1 MTPEARVLVAGH
13 TGLVGSAICRRLR
26 ARGYEQLVTRDIAD
40 LDLRD
45 QQATRSYFAEEKPEF
60 VILAAAR
67 VGGIVAND
75 TYRGDFI
82 YDNLMIQSNVLRAA
96 YDHGVTRLLFLGSS
110 CIYPRECPQPMREE
124 YLLTGPLELTN
135 RPYAIAKIAG
145 VEMCD
150 AFNRQYGVR
159 YLPVMPTNL
168 YGPHDNFDLQTSHV
182 LPALLRKF
190 HTATKEGAPT
200 VTVWGTG
207 SPRRELLHVDD
218 LANALV
224 FLLEQSDATDLLN
237 IGTGRDISIR
247 ELAELI
253 GRVVGFGGELVFDT
267 SKPDGTP
274 RKLLDVTRLQEL
286 GWSAKI
292 ELEDG
297 IRSTYEWF
305 LANDPGRSGSNTRV
319 TAP

>member
-1 MTPEARVLVAGH
+1 M
-13 TGLVGSAICRRLR
+13 
-26 ARGYEQLVTRDIAD
+26 
-40 LDLRD
+40 
-45 QQATRSYFAEEKPEF
+45 
-60 VILAAAR
+60 
-67 VGGIVAND
+67 
-75 TYRGDFI
+75 
-82 YDNLMIQSNVLRAA
+82 
-96 YDHGVTRLLFLGSS
+96 
-110 CIYPRECPQPMREE
+110 
-124 YLLTGPLELTN
+124 
-135 RPYAIAKIAG
+135 
-145 VEMCD
+145 
-150 AFNRQYGVR
+150 
-159 YLPVMPTNL
+159 
-168 YGPHDNFDLQTSHV
+168 
-182 LPALLRKF
+182 
-190 HTATKEGAPT
+190 
-200 VTVWGTG
+200 TVWGTG